1 MSDIVIQLNP
11 ALSPLYKQVL
21 AKYLTTSSQLTRAE
35 WTMLYEAVDLL
46 RASHVTQGE
55 ERRTFAEFYDA
66 VVDAAYADRFLAA
79 VWDAEDMEAVGRQQ
93 QAAITQALRTQFQM
107 EGWLDPATPDSRL
120 LLTYCLYWWSS
131 FATGYTFEV
140 AVLKDLKRSGLVF
153 QARDPRN
160 RAERYAPADLLMGE
174 FVGDV
179 KSSTYFL
186 FVARSY
192 PLRHDFYVTRLW
204 DAQGRQYRRVV
215 ILSPT
220 MWATINGETV
230 AIEFAQLLEVMP
242 QPAFFDFADESLIA
256 LGYAEWVGK
265 MTQYQQAGG
274 VHRGTET
281 D

>member
-1 MSDIVIQLNP
+1 M
-11 ALSPLYKQVL
+11 
-21 AKYLTTSSQLTRAE
+21 TRAE
-35 WTMLYEAVDLL
+35 WTTLYEAVDLL
-46 RASHVTQGE
+46 RASHVTRDEG
-55 ERRTFAEFYDA
+55 RRTFAEFYDA
-66 VVDAAYADRFLAA
+66 IVDATYADGFLAA
-79 VWDAEDMEAVGRQQ
+79 LWDAEDVEAVGRQQ
-93 QAAITQALRTQFQM
+93 QAAITQAIRTQFQT
-107 EGWLDPATPDSRL
+107 EGWLDPAAPDSRL

-140 AVLKDLKRSGLVF
+140 AVLKDLERSGLVF

-160 RAERYAPADLLMGE
+160 RAERYAPADLVMGE

-192 PLRHDFYVTRLW
+192 PPQHNFYITRLW

-220 MWATINGETV
+220 MWAAINGETV
-230 AIEFAQLLEVMP
+230 ATEFAQLLGVMP
-242 QPAFFDFADESLIA
+242 QPARFDFADESLIA
-256 LGYAEWVGK
+256 LGYAEWVDK
-265 MTQYQQAGG
+265 YQQAGG
-274 VHRGTET
+274 VHRGNQT